1 MKKIFMGVII
11 STFLFACNNEKTGD
25 KQADGT
31 TVSSSDKK
39 ADSELLDIAEADIV
53 KNSFAALSKKDINGM
68 TADFA
73 DTIRYTWS
81 NGDSLI
87 GKKAVQDYWTNRLGI
102 LDSLSFSEQI
112 MLPVNVHK
120 AQSQYT
126 PTGKWILYWSL
137 VNVKY
142 KNGKKLMFWSHSVN
156 HLNTDGK
163 VDFISVYQ
171 DRHPIME
178 ATKGL

>member
-1 MKKIFMGVII
+1 MGFII
-11 STFLFACNNEKTGD
+11 STFLFACNDEKKDD
-25 KQADGT
+25 KPSEGA

-39 ADSELLDIAEADIV
+39 PDSEILDMSEADIL
-53 KNSFAALSKKDINGM
+53 KNSYAALSKGDINGM

-81 NGDSLI
+81 SGDSLI
-87 GKKAVQDYWTNRLGI
+87 GKKAVQDYWTKRQGMI
-102 LDSLSFSEQI
+102 DSLTFSEHI
-112 MLPVNVHK
+112 LLPLQVNK
-120 AQSQYT
+120 SQSKFA
-126 PTGKWILYWSL
+126 PTGKWILYWTM

-156 HLNTDGK
+156 HLNSDGK
-163 VDFISVYQ
+163 IDFVGVYQ

-178 ATKGL
+178 ATKDMMK